1 VEELISFVQKKI
13 EEDTEGR
20 NIIKKEPVILRP
32 PEVKEIKIKD
42 HINNINNLK
51 KLNESKERDN

>member
-32 PEVKEIKIKD
+32 PEVNEIKFKD